1 MSGGERV
8 RRPRPLAARH
18 VLEVEVLGGGARS
31 GWRLSCG
38 DPGSRA
44 AGPAGGLDLVG
55 LGLIA
60 PQVYAVAG
68 HAGGGRMLAVVVTF
82 GYGAFLVGPAIIGT
96 LVGRV
101 GISRAMALPLV
112 LSVVL
117 VALSCVLSRT
127 ETGAGAARTGLA
139 PP

>member
-1 MSGGERV
+1 
-8 RRPRPLAARH
+8 
-18 VLEVEVLGGGARS
+18 
-31 GWRLSCG
+31 
-38 DPGSRA
+38 
-44 AGPAGGLDLVG
+44 
-55 LGLIA
+55 
-60 PQVYAVAG
+60 
-68 HAGGGRMLAVVVTF
+68 MLAVVVTF

>member
-1 MSGGERV
+1 MGG
-8 RRPRPLAARH
+8 PLAARH
-18 VLEVEVLGGGARS
+18 VLEVEALGGGARS

-55 LGLIA
+55 LGVGLIA
-60 PQVYAVAG
+60 SQVYAVAG

-117 VALSCVLSRT
+117 VALSRVLSRT
-127 ETGAGAARTGLA
+127 ETGAGAAPTGLA